1 MQLRRS
7 RVPIAAL
14 VVCAAVA
21 ASGVVSTAAL
31 AAKPKEAKR
40 DNFAFFDSR
49 QSTASQK
56 VLRGR
61 AAKLDAEP
69 SAAVDALRAS
79 LGNEG
84 VVSIDPLTSTARVVA
99 RTDDFLTGSS
109 SASAASV
116 ALGYVSANPAAV
128 GLKSGD
134 LGSLRLAR
142 DYVDIGGTH
151 HLSWVPSSA
160 GIPLF
165 GNGLQANVTKDG
177 RLINVLGSPV
187 SSLSAP
193 STSPGINA
201 EQAISAAKAELE
213 VAIVPADSARPAVRR
228 RRRRS
233 PTVPPRHWS
242 CSRRRRYPARL
253 ADDGQRRAGLVR
265 ARDRRTDWS
274 RALPAQP
281 RQLREP
287 RPRVGLGVLSERPWA
302 VRGGYAA

>member
-1 MQLRRS
+1 MGHRRS
-7 RVPIAAL
+7 RASL
-14 VVCAAVA
+14 SVV
-21 ASGVVSTAAL
+21 AAL
-31 AAKPKEAKR
+31 AALVCASTFATAASAANDARHAKR

-69 SAAVDALRAS
+69 SAAVDSLRES
-79 LGNEG
+79 LGTEG

-99 RTDDFLTGSS
+99 RTDGFLTGSS
-109 SASAASV
+109 PDSAASV

-151 HLSWVPSSA
+151 HLSWVQISA

-201 EQAISAAKAELE
+201 EQAISAAKADLE
-213 VAIVPADSARPAVRR
+213 VAIVPADSLSPGGSTQTTTFTDGATASLVLFQTVGGTRLAWQTMVNAEQDSFVHVIDAQTGRVLY
-228 RRRRS
+228 RRS
-233 PTVPPRHWS
+233 LVNYANPGHASVSYTHLTLPTI
-242 CSRRRRYPARL
+242 
-253 ADDGQRRAGLVR
+253 
-265 ARDRRTDWS
+265 
-274 RALPAQP
+274 
-281 RQLREP
+281 LR
-287 RPRVGLGVLSERPWA
+287 V
-302 VRGGYAA
+302 